1 METQKWQWSP
11 TTKRYLGL
19 SSQDNP
25 PWKVLICTKEK
36 SHVSSK
42 LNNPPL
48 SSQIG
53 WKVDVR
59 CLMHGP
65 HAPMISSDDRRERRW
80 KHPSTYSYS
89 INIDLTLGGCFYK
102 KAWCMW
108 KGRAGI
114 LFLRGKSGESRRCCP
129 FGSSWFLKNA
139 SLIYSKEMGFYFFYE
154 KKVKWHRQY

>member
-1 METQKWQWSP
+1 METQKWQWNP

-80 KHPSTYSYS
+80 KDPSTYSYS
-89 INIDLTLGGCFYK
+89 TNIDLTLGGCFYK
-102 KAWCMW
+102 KAWSVKGQGWHLVFTW
-108 KGRAGI
+108 K
-114 LFLRGKSGESRRCCP
+114 LRWIKKMLP
-129 FGSSWFLKNA
+129 IWIILKNA
-139 SLIYSKEMGFYFFYE
+139 
-154 KKVKWHRQY
+154 